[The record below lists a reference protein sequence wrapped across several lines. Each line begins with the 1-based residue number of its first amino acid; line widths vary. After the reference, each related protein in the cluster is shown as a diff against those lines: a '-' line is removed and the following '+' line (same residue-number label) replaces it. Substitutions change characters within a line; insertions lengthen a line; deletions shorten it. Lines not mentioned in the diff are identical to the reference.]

1 MLVRVDQIPD
11 RTRTGRGL
19 GVDRSWTTRGPV
31 ADCAWTGVGSSRT
44 QKCCTPI
51 YYKKSFEVTSRIYKI
66 RIWCPKWGNDRFHRF
81 GKCRFLTFIW
91 TDFNSHVSRWK
102 LIWQIQPYTCLIEKM
117 SRDCIKQTLIV
128 IRWPDLYF
136 LEVSIGSPN

>member
-1 MLVRVDQIPD
+1 MLVRVVQIPD

-19 GVDRSWTTRGPV
+19 RADLGGLV
-31 ADCAWTGVGSSRT
+31 ADPEMLHPYIT
-44 QKCCTPI
+44 
-51 YYKKSFEVTSRIYKI
+51 KKSFVVTSRIYKI